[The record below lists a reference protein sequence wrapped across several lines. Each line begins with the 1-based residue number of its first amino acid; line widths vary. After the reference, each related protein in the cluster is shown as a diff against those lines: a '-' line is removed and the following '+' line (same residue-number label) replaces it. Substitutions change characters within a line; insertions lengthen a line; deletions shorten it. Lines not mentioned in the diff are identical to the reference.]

1 MKNKL
6 TIIIGPKNSGKT
18 LKAKEIALNY
28 NSDEVVWTLQPLQYV
43 SKMLNYWDAIIKPK
57 TKLVVIDDIDD
68 EIFLYSMMSLFKYKK
83 LTKVKTDIVLVCDR
97 NITEMKWVKIKT
109 LHNIDCVF
117 TIAISEQCSR
127 HRDFGKVERK
137 KPR

>member
-1 MKNKL
+1 MKNKCGKMLTKIIFKPMKNKL

-97 NITEMKWVKIKT
+97 NITEMKWVKIKI
-109 LHNIDCVF
+109 LHNIDCEF
-117 TIAISEQCSR
+117 IIL
-127 HRDFGKVERK
+127 
-137 KPR
+137 P